1 MMSIGYRFLYY
12 ILVIGLCLSGPALLI
27 GWKWMIEPNWGTVE
41 VIQAARSIDRGVRL
55 TEADLKMVKIK
66 KDQLVDGAVVRIPS
80 ALKQETARAIR
91 PNEQITDAMLNT
103 SHLLPAPNEWNM
115 PLPAEWVFGKPPG
128 SLLRGDRI
136 SLLPV
141 LKEDIKRAGEQT
153 AEQTLSKEKLIQL
166 EVPFEEEKKLQE
178 IVVSFAKGT
187 NNQEIAASDDRKK
200 PTGAVSTIE
209 LIVNDEQKELI
220 RKYGT
225 KGYRFLVVY
234 R

>member
-1 MMSIGYRFLYY
+1 MSIWYKFLYY

-27 GWKWMIEPNWGTVE
+27 GWKWKVEPNWGTVD
-41 VIQAARSIDRGVRL
+41 VIKAARPLERGVRL
-55 TEADLKMVKIK
+55 SEADLKSVKVR
-66 KDQLVDGAVVRIPS
+66 KDQLVDGAVVQLHA

-91 PNEQITDAMLNT
+91 PNEQITDAMLNID
-103 SHLLPAPNEWNM
+103 HLLPSPDEWNM

-141 LKEDIKRAGEQT
+141 QKEDGKQSGEHA
-153 AEQTLSKEKLIQL
+153 AEHALPGERPARPEIPSED
-166 EVPFEEEKKLQE
+166 EKKLQE

-209 LIVNDEQKELI
+209 LIVNNEQKELI